1 MKTPLGAVFIYQV
14 LAFLYFQFLFDI
26 AFPLHNPEGVERK
39 QEEKGNASC
48 IFLFV
53 WLNNFI
59 AQQRMFEI

>member
-14 LAFLYFQFLFDI
+14 LAFLYFQFLFDN
-26 AFPLHNPEGVERK
+26 AFPLHNPEGVETK